1 VYFVFEHISLIYFYV
16 FQNSLSKL
24 SFLAV
29 TNNNMTFL
37 PIFHL
42 RFLDLLYFRETPLKF
57 PTPSETDDEW
67 KEFIEVYN
75 DSQVQ

>member
-1 VYFVFEHISLIYFYV
+1 V

-24 SFLAV
+24 SFLAA

-42 RFLDLLYFRETPLKF
+42 HSLDLLDFRENPLKF
-57 PTPSETDDEW
+57 PPPSEIDEW

-75 DSQVQ
+75 DLENEQDEI